1 MIDLH
6 LHLDGSLTPEVVRKL
21 AALQKVPL
29 PTDDLTELESQLSV
43 PADCGS
49 LNDYLR
55 CFDLPVAVLQSSEAL
70 TLAVE
75 DLTARL
81 REQGLLYGEIRFAP
95 SQHTKKGL
103 TQTQVVEA
111 VIRGLPAKAEGAW
124 NFSSQLILCCMRG
137 GEEDANRETVEVATR
152 FLGQGVCAVDLAG
165 AEALY
170 PTENYRKLFSYALS
184 LGVPFTLHAGEAA
197 GPESVWQ
204 ALNMGASRIGH
215 GVRAK
220 EDPKLVAYLA
230 EHKIP
235 LELCP
240 TSNLQTKAV
249 PDWEHFP
256 LREYLSQGIVATVNT
271 DNMTVSQTTLSKEY
285 ALLKRTVGLTE
296 EERMILLK
304 NSVQA
309 AFLPEGEKQALWHAV
324 KENI

>member
-6 LHLDGSLTPEVVRKL
+6 LHLDGSLSPEVVRKL

-29 PTDDLTELESQLSV
+29 PTDNRTELKSQLSV
-43 PADCGS
+43 PAACGS

-55 CFDLPVAVLQSSEAL
+55 CFDLPVTVLQSSEAL
-70 TLAVE
+70 TLAVK

-103 TQTQVVEA
+103 TQAQVVEA
-111 VIRGLPAKAEGAW
+111 AIRGLPAKAKGAW
-124 NFSSQLILCCMRG
+124 GFSSQLILCCMRG
-137 GEEDANRETVEVATR
+137 GEEDANRETVEVAAR

-170 PTENYRKLFSYALS
+170 PTENYRKLFSYARS

-249 PDWEHFP
+249 PNWEHFP

-296 EERMILLK
+296 EERVILLK

>member
-21 AALQKVPL
+21 AALQKVSL

-70 TLAVE
+70 TLAVKV
-75 DLTARL
+75 LTARL
-81 REQGLLYGEIRFAP
+81 KEQGLLYGEIRFAP
-95 SQHTKKGL
+95 SQHTQKGL
-103 TQTQVVEA
+103 TQAQVVEA
-111 VIRGLPAKAEGAW
+111 AIRGLPAKAKGAW
-124 NFSSQLILCCMRG
+124 SFFSQLILCCMRG
-137 GEEDANRETVEVATR
+137 GEEDANRETVEVAAR

-170 PTENYRKLFSYALS
+170 PTENYRKLFSYARS

-285 ALLKRTVGLTE
+285 AILKRTVGLTE
-296 EERMILLK
+296 EERVILLK